1 MKEKIILFLI
11 ALLAGALVVGSFSL
25 GLFSGLENFF
35 EDLLFSAKPVNS
47 DIVILAID
55 DDSISRIGQWP
66 WPRAVFAEA
75 FSKLNKKPPRAVG
88 LDVIFSEPSR
98 VGGSDDGALSEVL
111 KNISYPVVM
120 PIEAS
125 PLTIGKNG
133 EATAVKTVSPIDI
146 IKNNPTVT
154 LGHVNL
160 ITDKDGV
167 VRRFPLSFINQPD
180 SDKFLAFSYEI
191 LKQSAVP
198 VVDGQS
204 LSAISRI
211 AYSSPPGSIKR
222 IPFWRALSDEA
233 VDLENKIVLIGATAP
248 DLHDEQLTPFS
259 RGTAMAGV
267 EIQANIANMLI
278 SGYRL
283 MPLSGP
289 AMLAWLFGAALLPAV
304 IFMVWRRSLAPLFIN
319 IIFGIGYLILIILFF
334 ERGLAANLLHINFA
348 WILSTGSLFGYRYFV
363 GEKERREIKQVF
375 SKYVSKDVLN
385 VILQD
390 PSKLSLGGTEKEI
403 TVFFSDIRGFTTLSE
418 KTTPQELVRI
428 LNRYFTV
435 MTEEVLKNGGVL
447 DKYIGDAIMAFWGAP
462 LDDPKQA
469 DNAFRASLAMVKKLQ
484 DFNAELTAAG
494 DPEINIGIGLYTG
507 PAIVGN
513 IGSEMRFDYTVIGD
527 TVNVASRLEG
537 LNKEYKTHIIIGEST
552 KKKITGDW
560 PFKFLGSAAV
570 KGRKEPLNIYTV
582 DGY

>member
-1 MKEKIILFLI
+1 MKEKIILLLI
-11 ALLAGALVVGSFSL
+11 ALLAGALVAGSFSF
-25 GLFSGLENFF
+25 GFFSGLENFF
-35 EDLLFSAKPVNS
+35 GDLLFFAKPVS
-47 DIVILAID
+47 GDIVILAID
-55 DDSISRIGQWP
+55 DDSIGRIGQWP
-66 WPRAVFAEA
+66 WPRAIFAEV
-75 FSKLNKKPPRAVG
+75 FSKLNEKPPRAVG
-88 LDVIFSEPSR
+88 LDVIFSESSR
-98 VGGSDDGALSEVL
+98 IGGNDDGALAEVL
-111 KNISYPVVM
+111 KNISYPVIM

-125 PLTIGKNG
+125 PLNIGETG
-133 EATAVKTVSPIDI
+133 EAIAVKTLSPVGI
-146 IKNNPTVT
+146 IKNNPAVT

-167 VRRFPLSFINQPD
+167 VRRFPISFTDPNN
-180 SDKFLAFSYEI
+180 KEYFAFSYEI
-191 LKQSAVP
+191 LKQSATPIV
-198 VVDGQS
+198 GEQS

-222 IPFWRALSDEA
+222 VPFWRALSDES

-278 SGYRL
+278 SGYRIV
-283 MPLSGP
+283 PLSGP

-319 IIFGIGYLILIILFF
+319 VLFGIGYLVLIILLF

-348 WILSTGSLFGYRYFV
+348 WMFSSGSLFSYRYFI

-375 SKYVSKDVLN
+375 SKYVSRDVLN

-390 PSKLSLGGTEKEI
+390 PSKLSLGGTEKEV
-403 TVFFSDIRGFTTLSE
+403 TVFFSDIRGFTALSE

-428 LNRYFTV
+428 LNKYFTV

-469 DNAFRASLAMVKKLQ
+469 DNALRASLAMVKKLQ
-484 DFNAELTAAG
+484 DFNAELKAAG
-494 DPEINIGIGLYTG
+494 DSEINIGIGLYTG
-507 PAIVGN
+507 PVIVGN
-513 IGSEMRFDYTVIGD
+513 IGSEMRFNYTVIGD

-552 KKKITGDW
+552 KNKITGNF

-570 KGRKEPLNIYTV
+570 KGRKEPLNIYTI